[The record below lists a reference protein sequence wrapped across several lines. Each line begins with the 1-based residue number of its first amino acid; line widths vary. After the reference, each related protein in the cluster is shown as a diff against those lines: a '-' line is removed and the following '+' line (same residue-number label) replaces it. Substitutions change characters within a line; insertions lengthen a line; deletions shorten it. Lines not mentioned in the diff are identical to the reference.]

1 MAIRSD
7 LDLAFA
13 LSDRGNAQNEDFACV
28 GRVDGTE
35 PGSPEGMFGVLLDGA
50 TGLFKT
56 RLFPEGYRSDA
67 QWLSHVAGGLIAR
80 GLRAGEAVEDVL
92 AATAAELRR
101 RVSDAA
107 GMPFERVSPD
117 DIPSCTLSI
126 VQVCDGNVRAWA
138 LGDSPVVI
146 VRRAGDPVIL
156 QDERL
161 IELDEGLL
169 RLMVERSGREAE
181 RIGRTLTVP
190 ERRELVMPEQREN
203 RRQRNVPGG
212 YWIFDPAGEG
222 LGHLMRA
229 ELPASEVR
237 FASAFSDGFFAAD
250 ERYGILP
257 LVRDAAALTPGAA
270 LAAIDRMR
278 VLEADDADLARFPRL
293 KAGDDASLFQIMVGA
308 VDSPA
313 AAA

>member
-1 MAIRSD
+1 MAIHSD

-28 GRVDGTE
+28 GRVDGTG
-35 PGSPEGMFGVLLDGA
+35 PGSPEGLFGVLLDGA

-56 RLFPEGYRSDA
+56 QLFPDGYRSDA
-67 QWLSHVAGGLIAR
+67 QWLSHMAGGLIAR

-101 RVSDAA
+101 RVCDAA
-107 GMPFERVSPD
+107 GMPFERVDPD
-117 DIPSCTLSI
+117 DVPSCTLSI
-126 VQVCDGNVRAWA
+126 ALVRDGVVRAWA
-138 LGDSPVVI
+138 LGDSSVVI
-146 VRRAGDPVIL
+146 SRRTGDPIVL

-169 RLMVERSGREAE
+169 RLMVERSGREAK
-181 RIGRTLTVP
+181 RLGRALTVP
-190 ERRELVMPEQREN
+190 ERRELVMHEQREN

-222 LGHLMRA
+222 LGHLMSA
-229 ELPASEVR
+229 ELSASEVR
-237 FASAFSDGFFAAD
+237 FVSAFSDGFFAAD

-257 LVRDAAALTPGAA
+257 LARGAAALTPEAA

-278 VLEADDADLARFPRL
+278 VLEADDAGLTRFPRL
-293 KAGDDASLFQIMVGA
+293 KAGDDASLFQIAVGVA
-308 VDSPA
+308 DSSGA
-313 AAA
+313 TA